1 MSNLSSPSSPVPKLA
16 VAPFKSVDFLG
27 AVAIFS
33 WGLLLVKYAVTGQYQ
48 LLIHPNYFYLMLATG
63 VILIVIGLLK
73 VWQLAKGKAIVNS
86 DEQHLTIFPPGV
98 GSSLLLVAAIA
109 GLLIPPNVL
118 TSKTALQRGVTETLP
133 ATRSQPQAFANRTRP
148 EDRTL
153 IDWVRTLN
161 AYPEPDAYA
170 GQSAKLEGFVIRL
183 PDLPKNY
190 LLLSRFIL
198 NCCAVDAY
206 PVFIPV
212 ELPPDAPTY
221 PADTWLQVSGKMTTQ
236 NLAIDVVQDR
246 KIIRNAP
253 TNDSARSNNH
263 QARAKRRLVLQAE
276 KTQKIPT
283 PRNPYR
289 YQ

>member
-1 MSNLSSPSSPVPKLA
+1 MSNLPSPSPLA
-16 VAPFKSVDFLG
+16 RRRTFSKYKSADLLG
-27 AVAIFS
+27 ALAIFS
-33 WGLLLVKYAVTGQYQ
+33 WGLLLVKYAATGQYQ

-63 VILIVIGLLK
+63 LILIVVGLLK
-73 VWQLAKGKAIVNS
+73 FFQLVRGKSSNS
-86 DEQHLTIFPPGV
+86 GEEQHLRIFPPGV
-98 GSSLLLVAAIA
+98 GSSLLLIAAIA
-109 GLLIPPNVL
+109 GLIIPPNVL
-118 TSKTALQRGVTETLP
+118 TSQTALQRGVTETLP
-133 ATRSQPQAFANRTRP
+133 ATRSQPQAFVNSTRP

-170 GQSAKLEGFVIRL
+170 GQLAKLEGFVIRL
-183 PDLPKNY
+183 PDLPANY

-212 ELPPDAPTY
+212 ELPADVPAY

-246 KIIRNAP
+246 KIIRNSPA
-253 TNDSARSNNH
+253 NDSSGVNDQ
-263 QARAKRRLVLQAE
+263 QASAKRRLVLKAE
-276 KTQKIPT
+276 QTQKIPT

>member
-1 MSNLSSPSSPVPKLA
+1 MSNLPSSSPGKKQANKPNKCA
-16 VAPFKSVDFLG
+16 EFLG
-27 AVAIFS
+27 ALAIFS
-33 WGLLLVKYAVTGQYQ
+33 WGLLLIKYAVTGQYQ
-48 LLIHPNYFYLMLATG
+48 LLIHPNYFYLMLVTG
-63 VILIVIGLLK
+63 LVLLIIGLIKISRLPK
-73 VWQLAKGKAIVNS
+73 SNS
-86 DEQHLTIFPPGV
+86 TAGVEEQHLTIFPPGI
-98 GSSLLLVAAIA
+98 GSTLLLIAAIA

-133 ATRSQPQAFANRTRP
+133 STRSQPQAFVNQTRP

-161 AYPEPDAYA
+161 AYPEPDAYS
-170 GQSAKLEGFVIRL
+170 GQKAQLEGFVIRIPEL
-183 PDLPKNY
+183 PANY

-212 ELPPDAPTY
+212 ELPPDASDY
-221 PADTWLQVSGKMTTQ
+221 PADTWLQVSGKMITK
-236 NLAIDVVQDR
+236 NLAINVVQDR
-246 KIIRNAP
+246 NIIRNSP
-253 TNDSARSNNH
+253 NTNSP
-263 QARAKRRLVLQAE
+263 QARAKRRLVLKAE
-276 KTQKIPT
+276 QTQKIPT